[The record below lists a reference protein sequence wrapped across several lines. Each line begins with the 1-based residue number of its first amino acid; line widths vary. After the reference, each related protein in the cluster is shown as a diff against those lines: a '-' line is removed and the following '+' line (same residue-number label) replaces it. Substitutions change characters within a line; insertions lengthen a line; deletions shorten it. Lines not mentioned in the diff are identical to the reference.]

1 MSKIIIDKLSI
12 SFDNYCSISEL
23 FNKTNSKYI
32 NSNIKETIFLRIE
45 KNFNRINR
53 RKYDKK
59 NIKKY

>member
-12 SFDNYCSISEL
+12 SLDNYCSISEL

-45 KNFNRINR
+45 KILIELIEENMT
-53 RKYDKK
+53 KK
-59 NIKKY
+59 I

>member
-32 NSNIKETIFLRIE
+32 NSNFLRIE
-45 KNFNRINR
+45 KILIELIEENMT
-53 RKYDKK
+53 KK
-59 NIKKY
+59 I

>member
-45 KNFNRINR
+45 KIL
-53 RKYDKK
+53 
-59 NIKKY
+59 I